1 MVSPAKPNAS
11 GHPVAKTPKAPKPPK
26 QDAVI
31 PPELARQNIPSPETK
46 KKLTE
51 NTISPKDEPT
61 PQDVNV
67 TKKAQEVL
75 GIEEAPVEEGE
86 DGFDFL
92 DSFMAEETAPS
103 ETTDNGP
110 IDAEAEKDGF
120 DFLDDLLGGDEPS
133 KVTENSPQKVSPDQT
148 IDAIKG
154 LVKAASKDLK
164 EVIPSEILS
173 LEQIAQK
180 IMFKISNDDL
190 DNIFQNKTLNES
202 NVSEAEYLDEK
213 IQMDPSKFVNM
224 YDARRNIL
232 FTRLENNNDS
242 LKNIQKHIQSL
253 GLSPDKL
260 KNLKIIRLNEE
271 QWERAMTFLGFKSK
285 QSLTDTQSSMK
296 PTEEEQVS
304 EDDIEEQA
312 VRTSTKHSD
321 STAKKDKVKSGS
333 LSHLE
338 KEIENAII
346 QEEILI
352 KERTVLREK
361 RDSEK
366 KQRIEEKEIQ
376 DWERKH
382 NEIKRDAI
390 VRERKHR
397 TP

>member
-11 GHPVAKTPKAPKPPK
+11 GHPVAKPPKAPKAPK

-31 PPELARQNIPSPETK
+31 PPDLARQNIPSPETK

-51 NTISPKDEPT
+51 NTIAPKDEPT

-75 GIEEAPVEEGE
+75 GIEEVPTEEGE

-92 DSFMAEETAPS
+92 DSFMAEETTPT

-110 IDAEAEKDGF
+110 VDAEAEKDGF

-133 KVTENSPQKVSPDQT
+133 NATENAPQGVTTDQA
-148 IDAIKG
+148 IDEIKG
-154 LVKAASKDLK
+154 FVKAATKDLK
-164 EVIPSEILS
+164 ETISSETLS
-173 LEQIAQK
+173 LEQIALK
-180 IMFKISNDDL
+180 FMFKVSNTDL
-190 DNIFQNKTLNES
+190 DNIFGTDAIAES
-202 NVSEAEYLDEK
+202 KLRKAENADEK
-213 IQMDPSKFVNM
+213 IQMDHSKFVNM
-224 YDARRNIL
+224 YDSRNNIL
-232 FTRLENNNDS
+232 FTRLDNDNES
-242 LKNIQKHIQSL
+242 FKQIQQYIQNL

-260 KNLKIIRLNEE
+260 KDLKIIRLDKE
-271 QWERAMTFLGFKSK
+271 QWERVMTFLGFKFK
-285 QSLTDTQSSMK
+285 QSLTDTQGTK
-296 PTEEEQVS
+296 NATEQEQAS
-304 EDDIEEQA
+304 EDDIKEQTL
-312 VRTSTKHSD
+312 RSSSEHRDT
-321 STAKKDKVKSGS
+321 TAKKDKMKSGS

-346 QEEILI
+346 QEEILV

-382 NEIKRDAI
+382 SEIKRDAI